1 MQSDYLI
8 ICFNLHPRH
17 VKATYICID
26 FHTFTHGDV
35 VNRFVVLVQQ
45 EPPGGSLD
53 VLPRAKTVQSRGAQ
67 APRITFSVLTMRLSG
82 PTRFSRFFFF
92 FLQNGGLHI
101 NYLIRAKKLIIE
113 LHTLHIN
120 FPAIAYWDS
129 KWFQYKLFNS
139 AQESIIEVSPLACQV
154 ISTRACI
161 LLHQI
166 PNYADF
172 AFGTVHLVTINY
184 NLGWDR

>member
-1 MQSDYLI
+1 MLCSGDVSQLIARSCLLFLRNTRFTALIGLLLSHRVSLLVQAQAIVQSDYLI

-82 PTRFSRFFFF
+82 PTRFSRLFFFF
-92 FLQNGGLHI
+92 FAN
-101 NYLIRAKKLIIE
+101 
-113 LHTLHIN
+113 
-120 FPAIAYWDS
+120 W
-129 KWFQYKLFNS
+129 WFTYKLFNS
-139 AQESIIEVSPLACQV
+139 CKE
-154 ISTRACI
+154 
-161 LLHQI
+161 
-166 PNYADF
+166 
-172 AFGTVHLVTINY
+172 IN
-184 NLGWDR
+184 N